1 MNTPSTT
8 ISTPSSLASLLTA
21 LTSLPNPSAPLYL
34 DLEGI
39 NLSRHG
45 TIALLTLHTPAL
57 PHAYLIDI
65 HTLGSLAFTTPCP
78 LTGTTL
84 ASLLASPT
92 PAKVFFDVRNDS
104 DALFAHY
111 GVRLRGVEDVQLMEN
126 AGRPTAVARRLVAG
140 LERCIE
146 MDLGGRL
153 TWAER
158 RAWRAAKEAGKKLFA
173 PERGGR
179 YEVFEERPVRGEVER
194 YCVNDGMFPPSSLPW
209 RLGAVADDGWVPS
222 GAVADAEGV
231 VSGQVERAVEGQ
243 GGGGDG
249 EEGEG
254 VAERWVQPVWQ
265 GEGVGTLGAGIC
277 VLMGSRVKGSLS
289 NGVQKGG
296 VVDIHGGKASN
307 ASEVC

>member
-45 TIALLTLHTPAL
+45 TISLLTLHTPPL
-57 PHAYLIDI
+57 PHTYLIDI

-126 AGRPTAVARRLVAG
+126 AGRPTAERRRLVAG

-194 YCVNDGMFPPSSLPW
+194 YCVNDGMSPPPFFSPFAWICWSGLVS
-209 RLGAVADDGWVPS
+209 AVAD
-222 GAVADAEGV
+222 EELV
-231 VSGQVERAVEGQ
+231 VVLLPMLKELYLGKLSAQWKARVVEETEKRVRESQSAGYSPYGREK
-243 GGGGDG
+243 
-249 EEGEG
+249 
-254 VAERWVQPVWQ
+254 A
-265 GEGVGTLGAGIC
+265 LGPWGP
-277 VLMGSRVKGSLS
+277 GSVY
-289 NGVQKGG
+289 
-296 VVDIHGGKASN
+296 
-307 ASEVC
+307 